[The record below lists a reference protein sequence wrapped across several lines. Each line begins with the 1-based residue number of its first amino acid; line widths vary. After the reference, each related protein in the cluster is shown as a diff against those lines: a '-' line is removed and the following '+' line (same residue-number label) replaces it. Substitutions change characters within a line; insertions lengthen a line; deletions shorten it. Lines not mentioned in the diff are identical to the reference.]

1 MSETFKK
8 RYVRYIIFA
17 LIPVVLFITA
27 YFFKDAGGPYYLN
40 YYDPGYVYLVNSINM
55 MEFED
60 IGHTDHPGTTLQIF
74 GAVILKIILAGKTD
88 AQILDIVFSDPEYYL
103 NILNKS
109 LILINCIA
117 LFCLGIFVYSK
128 TSNLIMSLLL
138 QLTPFISFEIF
149 YGLVIVSPENF
160 LILSVLSLSA
170 VLFYKVYDADS
181 GKHNFALSILFAVI
195 CGFGSVSKLNF
206 VPLCILPFILL
217 KGIKYKLIFSAG
229 TILVFFIFFLPVIS
243 KFTKFFSWAGN
254 LTVNSG
260 IHGKTDLSK
269 FDLTLFFNNIIHI
282 LSNDVFLAVIYF
294 LIIAVLILSLKI
306 KNENS
311 SEQDVRKSI
320 KERRVLF
327 AILLAITFQILVVA
341 KNYMP
346 YAQYYIVPSL
356 MLAVTGL
363 IFLISLSLRTFKS
376 LANIESKKVFM
387 TAFLMVSLFS
397 VFEINKS
404 FTEASQFRD
413 ESLKINR
420 IIEDYSGSETVIPS
434 VGTANEDCAL
444 ALCVMFDYSGKRSSV
459 YKSVFSKK
467 SSSVVFHDYWK
478 NKLFTLSDNVD
489 IREYISGKK
498 KIIFQLMSVTT
509 IEMIIQLLKEDYNID
524 VKDWKLILK
533 NENQESVYEVY
544 L

>member
-1 MSETFKK
+1 
-8 RYVRYIIFA
+8 
-17 LIPVVLFITA
+17 
-27 YFFKDAGGPYYLN
+27 
-40 YYDPGYVYLVNSINM
+40 M

-74 GAVILKIILAGKTD
+74 GAVILKIIFAGKTD
-88 AQILDIVFSDPEYYL
+88 SQILDIIFSDPEYYL

-128 TSNLIMSLLL
+128 TSNLFMSLLL

-160 LILSVLSLSA
+160 LILCVISMSA
-170 VLFYKVYDADS
+170 VLFYMVYDEDS
-181 GKHNFALSILFAVI
+181 GKHALALSILFAVI

-217 KGIKYKLIFSAG
+217 KGVKYKLIFSAG
-229 TILVFFIFFLPVIS
+229 TILIFFIFFLPVIS
-243 KFTKFFSWAGN
+243 KFSKFFAWAGN

-260 IHGKTDLSK
+260 IHGKTELSK
-269 FDLTLFFNNIIHI
+269 FDLSLFIKNIIHI
-282 LSNDVFLAVIYF
+282 FSNDIFLAVIYL
-294 LIIAVLILSLKI
+294 LIISVLALSLII
-306 KNENS
+306 KSANRS
-311 SEQDVRKSI
+311 GQDLSLSV
-320 KERRVLF
+320 KERKVLF

-363 IFLISLSLRTFKS
+363 IFLISYSLRTFK
-376 LANIESKKVFM
+376 AFINIEPKKVFI

-397 VFEINKS
+397 VVEIKNS

-420 IIEDYSGSETVIPS
+420 IIKEYSVSETVIPS

-459 YKSVFSKK
+459 YRSVFSEK

-489 IREYISGKK
+489 IRDYISGKK

-524 VKDWKLILK
+524 VKSWKLILK